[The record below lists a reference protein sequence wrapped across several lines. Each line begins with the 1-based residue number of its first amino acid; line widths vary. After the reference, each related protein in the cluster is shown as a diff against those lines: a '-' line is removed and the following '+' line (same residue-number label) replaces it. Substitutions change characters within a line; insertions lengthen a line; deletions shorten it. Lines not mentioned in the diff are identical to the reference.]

1 MEKTKVTQ
9 KMALEYVIANC
20 NVPADIEEK
29 LKTMLAQ
36 VEKKSASGSKSM
48 TPTQKENVELKTAIY
63 SEMEKNGFYTITD
76 MLKDFECLKGKD
88 YTNQR
93 ISAIV
98 RQLVNDGVVE
108 RVVDKRRSL
117 FHKIGE

>member
-9 KMALEYVIANC
+9 KMALEYVIVNC
-20 NVPADIEEK
+20 GVPAEVEEK

-48 TPTQKENVELKTAIY
+48 TPTQKENAELKMAIY
-63 SEMEKNGFYTITD
+63 SEMEENGYYTITD
-76 MLKDFECLKGKD
+76 MLKDFECLKGGD

>member
-20 NVPADIEEK
+20 NVPAEIEEK

-48 TPTQKENVELKTAIY
+48 TPIQKENAELKTAIY

>member
-9 KMALEYVIANC
+9 KMALEYVIENC
-20 NVPADIEEK
+20 GVPAEIEEK

-48 TPTQKENVELKTAIY
+48 TPTQKENAELKMAIY
-63 SEMEKNGFYTITD
+63 SEMEENGYYTITD
-76 MLKDFECLKGKD
+76 MLKDFDCLKNGD
-88 YTNQR
+88 YTNQK
-93 ISAIV
+93 ISALV
-98 RQLVNDGVVE
+98 RGLVEDGKVE
-108 RVVDKRRSL
+108 RIIDKRRSL